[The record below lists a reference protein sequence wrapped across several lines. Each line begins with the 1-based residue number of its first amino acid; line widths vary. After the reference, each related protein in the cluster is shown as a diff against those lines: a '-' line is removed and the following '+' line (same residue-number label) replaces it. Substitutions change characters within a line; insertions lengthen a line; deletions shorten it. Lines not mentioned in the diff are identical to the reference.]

1 MAIDESSLRGPV
13 PLEAHHETASFDCG
27 VAALN
32 GYLQR
37 FAMPNQQANAART
50 YVAMRGDRIVG
61 YYTLAFGSIEPNQ
74 ASTRVRRGLAK
85 HPIAI
90 MLLARLAVD
99 VTEQKQG
106 IGRGLL
112 KDAILRTLKA
122 AEIAGLRA
130 IVVHAKDGLA
140 RKFYESVGF
149 EPSPIDEFHL
159 MLLLKDAKSVLAGS

>member
-1 MAIDESSLRGPV
+1 MATVEPPLSGPV
-13 PLEAHHETASFDCG
+13 PLEAHLETASFDSG

-32 GYLQR
+32 DYLQR

-50 YVAMRGDRIVG
+50 YVTLRADRIVG
-61 YYTLAFGSIEPNQ
+61 FYTLAFGSIEPNL
-74 ASTRVRRGLAK
+74 ASARVSRGLAK
-85 HPIAI
+85 HPISV

-112 KDAILRTLKA
+112 KDAVLRTIKA

-130 IVVHAKDGLA
+130 IVVHAKDEIA
-140 RKFYESVGF
+140 RKFYEGAGF
-149 EPSPIDEFHL
+149 EPSPIDDFHL
-159 MLLLKDAKSVLAGS
+159 MLLLKDAKLALTGS